1 MRRAPIWLLSVS
13 SAFLLLLAAC
23 GASTLRRSQSDFTN
37 LAGVRT
43 AYLDRHPDSPFHE
56 QVTRGEI
63 VRGMD
68 TYAVTASWGLPQRR
82 VNDGLEFER
91 WLYVDV
97 DDMSNESVGYA
108 LMFEKGVLKTWD
120 VQRPGIGL
128 KTRETLD
135 ASTTVPRTETPR
147 GKPVP
152 TD

>member
-13 SAFLLLLAAC
+13 SAFLFLLGC
-23 GASTLRRSQSDFTN
+23 GASTLRLSQSDFTD
-37 LAGVRT
+37 LAEVRSE
-43 AYLDRHPDSPFHE
+43 YLARNPDSPFSS
-56 QVTRGEI
+56 QVAQGAI

-68 TYAVTASWGLPQRR
+68 TFAVTASWGLPQRR
-82 VNDGLEFER
+82 VNDGLDFER

-97 DDMSNESVGYA
+97 DNVSSESVGYA
-108 LMFEKGVLKTWD
+108 LVFEKGVLKTWD

-128 KTRETLD
+128 KTREAVD
-135 ASTTVPRTETPR
+135 TTAMPRTEAPQ